1 MRTIK
6 KILGFVL
13 CCCSVMCYSQTD
25 TIYNRYKHYYYTTWY
40 DSCYA
45 AGKDSDYADFL
56 EPNNPCVGNYVSS
69 AVIQGVYHHT
79 NTPLEII
86 GVVGGLIKTEFTDTT
101 RVPEYFMVFDDVDG
115 EWVLVDSARWDTAEI
130 KYMALE
136 TQNVFLE
143 HRRDTIDGVV
153 YLVDYHDT
161 VRETKYMKICEA
173 YFKSPITVNDSFLL
187 GATSFNNVRPDD
199 GEPGYDCADYIHE
212 PTEYPTNFFSYCV
225 RYSPIWTYHADYGG
239 WGKGLNMDYN
249 GYYYVMFPII
259 KVLDTFEIMGS
270 SYDETQGTVE
280 GSGQYIEH
288 STVVLTAIPNEGY
301 KFTMWN
307 DSVTTNPRTIIASQD
322 TAFTAYFAPL
332 EQYTVSVESND
343 PLQGTVSGGGTYYE
357 NTSVE
362 IVAQPNEGYKFTMWN
377 DSVTDN
383 PRTIVVSQDTLF
395 TAYFDTIGD
404 STISIVEA
412 EMIENLFTLSPNPT
426 AKDLQI
432 HLNRSG
438 NYTMVIYTS
447 AGVEIKKQ
455 PISEPTT
462 INCTE
467 LTPGTY
473 IIKIYNDEC
482 AGVKSFVKQ

>member
-1 MRTIK
+1 MNKT
-6 KILGFVL
+6 KILLSVVL
-13 CCCSVMCYSQTD
+13 CFYSIMVYCQTD

-45 AGKDSDYADFL
+45 TGAGCDYLGDLF
-56 EPNNPCVGNYVSS
+56 PGNPCVGTYASSNY
-69 AVIQGVYHHT
+69 IQGVYHHT

-173 YFKSPITVNDSFLL
+173 YFKEPITVSDSFLL
-187 GATSFNNVRPDD
+187 GGSSFNNVRPPS
-199 GEPGYDCADYIHE
+199 GKPAYDCAGWVHE
-212 PTEYPTNFFSYCV
+212 PTEYPSNFFSYCV
-225 RYSPIWTYHADYGG
+225 RYSPIWLFHADYGG
-239 WGKGLNMDYN
+239 WSRGRGMDYN

-259 KVLDTFEIMGS
+259 RMLDTFQIIGTSHNES
-270 SYDETQGTVE
+270 QGTVE
-280 GSGQYIEH
+280 GSGEYIKNSRVE
-288 STVVLTAIPNEGY
+288 LTAIAAEGY
-301 KFTMWN
+301 KFVMWN
-307 DSVTTNPRTIIASQD
+307 DSVTDNPRVFYASQD
-322 TAFTAYFAPL
+322 TTFTAYFAPL
-332 EQYTVSVESND
+332 EQYTLRVVSNN
-343 PLQGTVSGGGTYYE
+343 PIYGTVTGGGVYNET
-357 NTSVE
+357 TPVE
-362 IVAQPNEGYKFTMWN
+362 ISAEPTSELYRFVHWN

-383 PRTIVVSQDTLF
+383 PRIIVLTQDTLF
-395 TAYFDTIGD
+395 TAYFDTD
-404 STISIVEA
+404 VSITEA
-412 EMIENLFTLSPNPT
+412 EIIENLFTLSPNPT

>member
-1 MRTIK
+1 MK
-6 KILGFVL
+6 KIFLILLSAFVL
-13 CCCSVMCYSQTD
+13 DNSYCQTD

-173 YFKSPITVNDSFLL
+173 YFKEPITVSDSFLL
-187 GATSFNNVRPDD
+187 GGSSFNNVRPPS
-199 GEPGYDCADYIHE
+199 GKPAYDCAGWVHE
-212 PTEYPTNFFSYCV
+212 PTEYPSNFFSYCV
-225 RYSPIWTYHADYGG
+225 RYSPIWLFHADYGG
-239 WGKGLNMDYN
+239 WSRGRGMDYN

-259 KVLDTFEIMGS
+259 RMLDTFQIIGTSHNES
-270 SYDETQGTVE
+270 QGTVE
-280 GSGQYIEH
+280 GSGEYIKNSRVE
-288 STVVLTAIPNEGY
+288 LTAIAAEGY
-301 KFTMWN
+301 KFVMWN
-307 DSVTTNPRTIIASQD
+307 DSVTDNPRVFYASQD
-322 TAFTAYFAPL
+322 TTFTAYFAPL
-332 EQYTVSVESND
+332 EQYTLRVVSNN
-343 PLQGTVSGGGTYYE
+343 PIYGTVTGGGVYNET
-357 NTSVE
+357 TPVE
-362 IVAQPNEGYKFTMWN
+362 ISAEPTSELYRFVHWN

-383 PRTIVVSQDTLF
+383 PRIIVLTQDTLF
-395 TAYFDTIGD
+395 TAYFDTD
-404 STISIVEA
+404 VSITEA
-412 EMIENLFTLSPNPT
+412 EIIENLFTLSPNPT